1 VLAALDSSA
10 RWLDN
15 ALVLH
20 SLSKR
25 SSAAGLR
32 SGLAVGAQEVLAA
45 LNRVRLNGTAC
56 TPLPLLAAATALWSE
71 DTHVAAMRGRLSRRK
86 DVADRLLGGYAGY
99 YRACGFSS
107 GAGRRRV
114 AVTQRLARFA
124 LLRAYLTQPDGR
136 RQCRGAFSI
145 ALVHDPKPPRRAVA
159 GGSSAGAVSPAGLAG
174 QGAPETLRQAAG
186 VLNPATENSSRIPAH
201 PKEDDMT
208 KKLAIAAALLAMFA
222 GNAQAGKTLDTI
234 KQKDV
239 LVCGVNPSLPGF
251 SAADSQGTWGGL
263 DVDVCRAFAATI
275 LGDAKKVKWV
285 PLNASQRFTALQ
297 SGEIDVLVRNTTW
310 TLTRDASLGL
320 EFTGVTYYDGQGFMV
335 PKKSKVT
342 SAKQLKGATVCVQS
356 GTTTEKNLSDFS
368 KSNNLAMK
376 PVVFETQEATNKAYF
391 SGRCQAY
398 TTDASGLAS
407 VRNKE
412 AGNPEDHVILPDLIS
427 KEPLGPSVRRGDD
440 EYFTIVK
447 WVVFALIEAEEYGI
461 TQENVDAMRLS
472 SKDPVVQRI
481 LGTSEDTGK
490 LLGLDKDWAYRA
502 IKAVGNYGE
511 IFERNVGPKSA
522 LKLPRGANNL
532 WSKGGLQY
540 APPIR

>member
-1 VLAALDSSA
+1 LP
-10 RWLDN
+10 
-15 ALVLH
+15 
-20 SLSKR
+20 
-25 SSAAGLR
+25 AAGLHSR
-32 SGLAVGAQEVLAA
+32 GGAI
-45 LNRVRLNGTAC
+45 GH
-56 TPLPLLAAATALWSE
+56 S
-71 DTHVAAMRGRLSRRK
+71 
-86 DVADRLLGGYAGY
+86 Y
-99 YRACGFSS
+99 
-107 GAGRRRV
+107 
-114 AVTQRLARFA
+114 
-124 LLRAYLTQPDGR
+124 
-136 RQCRGAFSI
+136 
-145 ALVHDPKPPRRAVA
+145 
-159 GGSSAGAVSPAGLAG
+159 
-174 QGAPETLRQAAG
+174 
-186 VLNPATENSSRIPAH
+186 SSRHSAH
-201 PKEDDMT
+201 IKEEGMM
-208 KKLAIAAALLAMFA
+208 KKLAIAAALVAAFTGTA
-222 GNAQAGKTLDTI
+222 EAGKTLDTI
-234 KQKDV
+234 KQRDQ
-239 LVCGVNPSLPGF
+239 LVCGTNPSLPGF
-251 SAADSQGTWGGL
+251 ASADSQGNWTGL
-263 DVDVCRAFAATI
+263 DVDICKAIAATI
-275 LGDAKKVKWV
+275 LGEAKKIKWV

-297 SGEIDVLVRNTTW
+297 SGEIDILSRNTTW

-335 PKKSKVT
+335 PKKSKIT

-368 KSNNLAMK
+368 KANNLGMK

-440 EYFTIVK
+440 DYFTIVK

-461 TQENVDAMRLS
+461 TQANADQMKS
-472 SKDPVVQRI
+472 SADPVVQRI

-511 IFERNVGPKSA
+511 IFERNVGPNSA

-532 WSKGGLQY
+532 WNKGGLMY
-540 APPIR
+540 APPVR